1 MQHAVLVV
9 FFFIASLNVRKATKN
24 SRKKGSMNMGLD
36 MYAFSVKKE
45 NVIDTFHIKPD
56 NKYLLPI
63 GENILI
69 YMVSLKICIIVKVE
83 KLNHFLLWK
92 R

>member
-1 MQHAVLVV
+1 
-9 FFFIASLNVRKATKN
+9 
-24 SRKKGSMNMGLD
+24 MGLD

-45 NVIDTFHIKPD
+45 NVIDIFHIKPD

-69 YMVSLKICIIVKVE
+69 YMVGLKICIIVKVE
-83 KLNHFLLWK
+83 KLNHLIANI
-92 R
+92 